1 MVDYD
6 AVPLLVQLLMHANAD
21 IREQCAWCL
30 GNIAGDSSA
39 LRDVVLQV
47 RDTSPLSYAAKLAL
61 TLLVLSFVLFPC
73 APPPPCP
80 RQHGAIASIARN
92 IENPAS
98 LSLLRNCT
106 WTMSNLCRGKPAA
119 PLSLVRLM
127 AHGLT

>member
-1 MVDYD
+1 VHH
-6 AVPLLVQLLMHANAD
+6 Q
-21 IREQCAWCL
+21 
-30 GNIAGDSSA
+30 
-39 LRDVVLQV
+39 
-47 RDTSPLSYAAKLAL
+47 
-61 TLLVLSFVLFPC
+61 
-73 APPPPCP
+73 PCP